1 MKVSSPVGDF
11 PFAISRVELTRDGI
25 TVRGLMGAWPA
36 RVEVGV
42 SDIPQLAKAIRVRA
56 SRRRCWGH
64 LVGGAWVARTAR
76 DRGRLIPIWGM

>member
-11 PFAISRVELTRDGI
+11 PFAISRVEMTRDGI

-42 SDIPQLAKAIRVRA
+42 SDIRSWQG
-56 SRRRCWGH
+56 RCGF
-64 LVGGAWVARTAR
+64 
-76 DRGRLIPIWGM
+76 RLSSAV